1 MEHSDRLDVTR
12 KAYKVIGSYSRAK
25 ARLAILNYRVNN
37 PTKRN
42 KCYAGVK
49 VLIDEYD
56 FIRWFRKHDF
66 EGCSVDR
73 IDNEKHYEVGNLKL
87 IPMPINAGK
96 DKLIACEG
104 VTRCYSC
111 KKVKP
116 LEEFVKDKRISTGRT
131 TICKPCE
138 VQRTTLRNNKRNP

>member
-1 MEHSDRLDVTR
+1 M
-12 KAYKVIGSYSRAK
+12 
-25 ARLAILNYRVNN
+25 
-37 PTKRN
+37 
-42 KCYAGVK
+42 K

-66 EGCSVDR
+66 EGGSVDR
-73 IDNEKHYEVGNLKL
+73 INNDKHYEVGNLKM

-104 VTRCYSC
+104 MTRCYSC

-116 LEEFVKDKRISTGRT
+116 LEDFVKDKRIKSTGRT

-138 VQRTTLRNNKRNP
+138 VERTILRNRRRKP